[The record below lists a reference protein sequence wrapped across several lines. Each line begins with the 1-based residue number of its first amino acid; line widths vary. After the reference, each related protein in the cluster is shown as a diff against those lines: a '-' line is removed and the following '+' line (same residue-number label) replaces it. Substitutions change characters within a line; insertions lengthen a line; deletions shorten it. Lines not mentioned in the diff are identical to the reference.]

1 MSLGFADTDDVDLNT
16 HFIGFLGHMVGF
28 IFVVL
33 AVGDDDNS
41 PAGLALGCSEG
52 GDGGLNSLADGGA
65 LRLNECRCDGVQEC
79 LGGHIVAGD
88 GQLDVTLAGKDDEA
102 DLIVDHLVNHLAE
115 HLFGAVQTRRSYVLG
130 EHGVG
135 YIQGDDDLNTLPFD
149 GFFLLSELR
158 SRGCDD
164 E

>member
-1 MSLGFADTDDVDLNT
+1 
-16 HFIGFLGHMVGF
+16 MVGF

-41 PAGLALGCSEG
+41 PAGFALGCSEG
-52 GDGGLNSLADGGA
+52 GDGGLNSRADGGA

-149 GFFLLSELR
+149 CFFLLSELR